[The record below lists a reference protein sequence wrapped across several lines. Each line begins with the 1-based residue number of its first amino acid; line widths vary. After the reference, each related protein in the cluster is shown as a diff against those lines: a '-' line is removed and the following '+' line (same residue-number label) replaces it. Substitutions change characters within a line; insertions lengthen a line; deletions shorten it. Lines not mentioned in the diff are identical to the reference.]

1 MYCEFY
7 GFSEKPFAITPS
19 PAFLYLSGAH
29 REAFIRLMYGVE
41 TRAGFIVMTGEV
53 GSGKT
58 TLLRALLSR
67 LDEQKYRSGL
77 IFNSFLSGDQLLAAI
92 CDEFRAEA
100 PEKNNYAFL
109 EALNRFLLK
118 QHESGRIVTLIIDE
132 AQNLKPEA
140 LEQLRMISNLETERD
155 KLIQIILA
163 GQPELDDMLE
173 RHDLRQLNQ
182 RITVRCRLVPLD
194 LSETGEYI
202 QHRLKTAGCRIPGF
216 FPRDA
221 IKKIHRFS
229 SGVPRLINVV
239 CEQALVMAWTR
250 ESLTVDAYII
260 GQVIATMRSAQKKR
274 SWLNRAISWFGAGK

>member
-19 PAFLYLSGAH
+19 PAFLYLSGGH
-29 REAFIRLMYGVE
+29 REAFVRLVYGVE
-41 TRAGFIVMTGEV
+41 TRAGFIAMTGEV

-58 TLLRALLSR
+58 TLLRALLSK

-92 CDEFRAEA
+92 CDELRVE
-100 PEKNNYAFL
+100 PPQKNNYAFL
-109 EALNRFLLK
+109 EALNSFLLK
-118 QHESGRIVTLIIDE
+118 QHENGRIVTLIIDE

-182 RITVRCRLVPLD
+182 RIMVRCRLIPLD

-216 FPRDA
+216 FSRDA
-221 IKKIHRFS
+221 IKKVQRFS

-250 ESLTVDAYII
+250 ESLTVDVSII
-260 GQVIATMRSAQKKR
+260 DQVIATMRSGQEKR
-274 SWLNRAISWFGAGK
+274 GWFRRATSRLGIGK